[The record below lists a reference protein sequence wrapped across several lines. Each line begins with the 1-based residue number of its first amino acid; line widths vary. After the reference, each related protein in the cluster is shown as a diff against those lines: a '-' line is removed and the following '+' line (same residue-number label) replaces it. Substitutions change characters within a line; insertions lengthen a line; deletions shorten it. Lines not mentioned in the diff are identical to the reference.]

1 MLHTELGEKSRICSG
16 MFLHRDISLD
26 NARKIRLLL
35 LLPSLPAIAALMDL
49 DLILVLNEAIALHIT
64 LRLSAYPPKTPAAAV
79 N

>member
-1 MLHTELGEKSRICSG
+1 

-35 LLPSLPAIAALMDL
+35 LLPSLPAIAALIDL
-49 DLILVLNEAIALHIT
+49 DLILVLNEAIGLHIS
-64 LRLSAYPPKTPAAAV
+64 LGFSPSAPPTPGVAT

>member
-1 MLHTELGEKSRICSG
+1 

-35 LLPSLPAIAALMDL
+35 LLPSLPAIAALIDL
-49 DLILVLNEAIALHIT
+49 DLILVLNEAIGLHIT
-64 LRLSAYPPKTPAAAV
+64 LRLSAYPPQTPAAAT

>member
-26 NARKIRLLL
+26 NVRKIRLLL
-35 LLPSLPAIAALMDL
+35 LLPSLPAIAAVMDL
-49 DLILVLNEAIALHIT
+49 DLILVLNEAIALHIS
-64 LRLSAYPPKTPAAAV
+64 LGFSPSGPKTPAAAT